1 MIYGKKPFG
10 EGKSQEKVLTEG
22 IILNAHGVDF
32 PVNPKISDDGRDFIK
47 VCLTHDQRYRP
58 DVLQLCQ
65 HPYVRKSVSK

>member
-1 MIYGKKPFG
+1 MLYGKKPYG

-32 PVNPKISDDGRDFIK
+32 PANPKVSDEARDFIK

-65 HPYVRKSVSK
+65 HPYIRNK